1 MEKQNDIKQKLYLL
15 ILEDNPKDAEL
26 LVNELKENDFD
37 FEWERVETKKEF
49 IEALT
54 KKPDIILAD
63 YKLPTF
69 EGMSAIKIQQ
79 ETAPDIPIIIV
90 SGIIGE
96 ELIVECMKAGANGY
110 VLKAKLSRLSLV
122 VERSLKEAAERREFK
137 KANEALKES
146 EKKYH
151 AIFEATGTATL
162 IVEEDTTIV
171 NANKECEETTGYKVT
186 ELIGKSWTKFVHK
199 DDLKLMLNRHNV
211 RRENNKSVPNKYEVR
226 LIDAKGN
233 VRNTILSIGMV
244 PYGGRRTVSMVDV
257 TELKQAGETLRKEK
271 KFNENL
277 LETAN
282 SFIIVL
288 DKNANIILF
297 NRYAEKL
304 SGYKKEEVL
313 GKNWFTTF
321 IPKQNNSK
329 IPKVFAD
336 VLREMPNVSS
346 YENPILCKN
355 GVEKLINWENSL
367 LKNDKGEILGILSIG
382 TDITESK
389 LAELALRESKVF
401 NETLLN
407 ASPDIIYIYDIVEN
421 RNVYSNDGIMK
432 ILGYT
437 KEELQEMGKQIIPQL
452 MHPDDF
458 KIYSEK
464 TYPQYQRMSDYEL
477 HTHEY
482 RMKHKNGDWYWLLSK
497 ESVFLRDTDG
507 NPNQIFGIVS
517 DITER
522 KRAEETLAENDLK
535 YRSLFDNKL
544 NGLAYCKIVVDENNR
559 PVDYIFLEI
568 NRAFEE
574 FTGLKKEVVLGKRI
588 TEVIPGFEKSD
599 FDFIGV
605 HGKVAL
611 TGEEVRFEQYQEQL
625 KRWYSVYLYS
635 PKKEYFVSIF
645 SDITAQKLAEEQIK
659 SKNLFLESLIQQSP
673 LPTFVMDS
681 KGFNV
686 MVNEAFLK
694 FYAVPDKDMVLGRNA
709 LTEPANLSQG
719 VVKYFKEAFKGKI
732 VEPPDIEFVSPHENK
747 KVITRCKMFP
757 ILDPTDT
764 LTNVVV
770 IQEDITDHKQTEEKL
785 KKSENRFR
793 SMFENHSAVMLL
805 IEPDS
810 GKILDSNTSASAF
823 YGYSHQE
830 LISMNIEDINVSK
843 PEEVKKNRKLAEA
856 KEVNL
861 FNFKHR
867 LKNNTLRDVQVH
879 STPIEYMNQKLLFSI
894 IYDITERKQ
903 ADKKIHLQLEELS
916 RWHNA
921 MLNREE
927 RVLELKREINKLLT
941 LSGKPIKYPSVI

>member
-1 MEKQNDIKQKLYLL
+1 MKFHTKQKYNMEKQNDIKQKLYLL

-645 SDITAQKLAEEQIK
+645 SDITAQKKAEKDLSESEEKFRSYVEQASEGIYLFQLKEPISVDMPVEEQIK
-659 SKNLFLESLIQQSP
+659 NIYEGYVIEANDSQAKMYGFDKANELNGITLAEFHGGTDNPENLEFLRSWIEANYRITDAESKEVDKDGNELWFTNNIIGHIEDGYLIHIWGTQTDITEKKQAKDELLKHQEHLEELVRERTKNLEEKNKELERFNEL
-673 LPTFVMDS
+673 FVDREFRI
-681 KGFNV
+681 K
-686 MVNEAFLK
+686 ELK
-694 FYAVPDKDMVLGRNA
+694 D
-709 LTEPANLSQG
+709 E
-719 VVKYFKEAFKGKI
+719 I
-732 VEPPDIEFVSPHENK
+732 
-747 KVITRCKMFP
+747 
-757 ILDPTDT
+757 
-764 LTNVVV
+764 
-770 IQEDITDHKQTEEKL
+770 EKL
-785 KKSENRFR
+785 KITK
-793 SMFENHSAVMLL
+793 
-805 IEPDS
+805 
-810 GKILDSNTSASAF
+810 
-823 YGYSHQE
+823 
-830 LISMNIEDINVSK
+830 
-843 PEEVKKNRKLAEA
+843 
-856 KEVNL
+856 
-861 FNFKHR
+861 
-867 LKNNTLRDVQVH
+867 DV
-879 STPIEYMNQKLLFSI
+879 
-894 IYDITERKQ
+894 
-903 ADKKIHLQLEELS
+903 
-916 RWHNA
+916 
-921 MLNREE
+921 
-927 RVLELKREINKLLT
+927 
-941 LSGKPIKYPSVI
+941 